1 MSEKDSTGIAVFG
14 DFAFDLASREL
25 KKFGTRLRLEDKPAQ
40 LLCLLLENRPNLLT
54 RAQLHASL
62 WPDDVHLDRDHGVNK
77 CVNQLRLMLG
87 DDPTEPRFIETL
99 RGRGYRFIGDVHF
112 VTGAIN
118 GRANDVQPYAEPDG
132 QSLTQVA
139 ETSQVQSVGDRA
151 AVESA
156 PWHRFHWR
164 TVVTLAAVLLAC
176 LVLRWFWVRKS
187 AAVHPAA
194 QPAIKSVVIG
204 TDGAIDPPDN
214 GFQAHY
220 YGHFTFKPLVNRSTG
235 GADRIE
241 TEADQM
247 GYFYRSLTPAEKQ
260 FVLQRDWKLTC
271 ICAVKQGAVHANVD
285 FGAIP
290 GIPRFDIE
298 LLQDGDRFYV
308 ALTKV
313 ISPAFQPENEFEF
326 PGAGDT
332 EHPHTFELRYDHKIR
347 AASLW
352 IDGDLKVP
360 VYHGV
365 QQFREDRGLIFGVL
379 PYRDSPMG
387 VGVFRAVRF
396 EAY

>member
-1 MSEKDSTGIAVFG
+1 MSENDSTGIVVFG
-14 DFAFDLASREL
+14 DFAFDLTSREL
-25 KKFGTRLRLEDKPAQ
+25 KKLGTRLRLEDKPAQ

-62 WPDDVHLDRDHGVNK
+62 WPDGVHLDRDHGVNK

-118 GRANDVQPYAEPDG
+118 GRANEIQPHAQPAS
-132 QSLTQVA
+132 QSPTQVA
-139 ETSQVQSVGDRA
+139 ETSRVSNDGDRA
-151 AVESA
+151 AIESA
-156 PWHRFHWR
+156 PQHRFHGR
-164 TVVTLAAVLLAC
+164 AVATLAVVLLAC
-176 LVLRWFWVRKS
+176 VAIRGLWLRKS
-187 AAVHPAA
+187 RNVQTSA

-214 GFQAHY
+214 GFQPHY
-220 YGHFTFKPLVNRSTG
+220 YGHFTFKPLVNRSAG
-235 GADRIE
+235 GVDRIE
-241 TEADQM
+241 TATDQM
-247 GYFYRSLTPAEKQ
+247 GYFYRSLTPGEKK

-271 ICAVKQGAVHANVD
+271 ICAVKQGAAHANID

-298 LLQDGDRFYV
+298 LLQDGDRYFV
-308 ALTKV
+308 ALTKE
-313 ISPAFQPENEFEF
+313 ISPAFQAESEFEF
-326 PGAGDT
+326 AGAGDT
-332 EHPHTFELRYDHKIR
+332 EHPHSYELRYDHTSR
-347 AASLW
+347 TASLW
-352 IDGDLKVP
+352 VDGELKVP

-365 QQFREDRGLIFGVL
+365 RQFREDRGLIFGVL